1 MHISFL
7 NIICDPFTGEDLE
20 LKVIKQHG
28 AFIID
33 GYLKN
38 QNSHYKIISGIPRF
52 VKKND
57 LKHSFNFQWKK
68 WNKLQFEDQ
77 NIGLPMEWHTKKM
90 FHSITDF
97 KDEMNKDKIFLD
109 IGAGSGRFADILIE
123 NGSKVICIEVSNSVD
138 QIYENLN
145 KNHKNA
151 LIIQSDFENLPIK
164 NSSIDHAFSIG
175 VLHHSKNPEAAFSET
190 YRVLKKN
197 GSFAVS
203 VYSKD
208 SPYNEPLVFFW
219 RKIFNLLKYLF
230 SYYPVLIYSLIVV
243 NIYFF
248 IAKIFKFK
256 GLGIFRYSIF
266 PALIYKDK
274 NWSLL
279 DTFDLLSH
287 KFASCHTDL
296 EVTKW
301 FEKNSFIDLKKTK
314 WPGCCY
320 KGYKN

>member
-7 NIICDPFTGEDLE
+7 NIICDSFTGEDLE

-68 WNKLQFEDQ
+68 WNKLQFEDH
-77 NIGLPMEWHTKKM
+77 NIGLPMEGHTKKM

-123 NGSKVICIEVSNSVD
+123 NGSKVICIEFSNSVD

-151 LIIQSDFENLPIK
+151 IIIQSDFENLPIK

-175 VLHHSKNPEAAFSET
+175 VLHHSKNSEAAFSET

-208 SPYNEPLVFFW
+208 SLYNDPLVFFW

-230 SYYPVLIYSLIVV
+230 YSFYLYIL
-243 NIYFF
+243 F
-248 IAKIFKFK
+248 FKF
-256 GLGIFRYSIF
+256 
-266 PALIYKDK
+266 IY
-274 NWSLL
+274 
-279 DTFDLLSH
+279 T
-287 KFASCHTDL
+287 
-296 EVTKW
+296 
-301 FEKNSFIDLKKTK
+301 
-314 WPGCCY
+314 Y
-320 KGYKN
+320 K